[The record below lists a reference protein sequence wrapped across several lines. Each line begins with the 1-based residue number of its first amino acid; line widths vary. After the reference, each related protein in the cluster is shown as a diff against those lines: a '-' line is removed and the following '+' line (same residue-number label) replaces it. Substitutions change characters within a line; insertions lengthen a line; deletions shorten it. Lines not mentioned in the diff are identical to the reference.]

1 MELRA
6 RFVTL
11 AVGTDPKLRRM
22 LTYWAATA
30 TLYTLFVALL
40 AVESAAGMVPFS
52 GVLGLG
58 LYAAFGASTFYV
70 LVRANAR
77 LGLRPHTLAALQGL
91 FGITCNMWAYSIT
104 GPLRGATLMGLI
116 VVVVFCTF
124 ALRPRQTLLLAL
136 CGLLGMGVTMWWHQM
151 RDPLRYPPRVEA
163 VTFVIMAGCSLTVTF
178 LTGEMNKLRARLKA
192 KREIMEAAL
201 VTIRVLATTDDLTSV
216 SNRRHMNEVLED
228 EHGPACVALVDID
241 FFKQINDR
249 HGHAAGDAVLRAVA
263 HKLRDDL
270 RDGDVL
276 ARWGGEEFL
285 VLLPATS
292 LDDARAFIESIRA
305 GMADLVV
312 PGVDPDLRVSFSA
325 GVAARQGREPF
336 NDTINRADKALYR
349 AKAAGRDRV
358 ECAV

>member
-1 MELRA
+1 MDLRA

-30 TLYTLFVALL
+30 TLYALFLALL
-40 AVESAAGMVPFS
+40 AVESAAGMVPYA

-58 LYAAFGASTFYV
+58 LYAACGASVFYV

-77 LGLRPHTLAALQGL
+77 LGLRPHRLAALQGL

-104 GPLRGATLMGLI
+104 GPLRGATLMGLM

-192 KREIMEAAL
+192 KREIVEAAL

-228 EHGPACVALVDID
+228 EHGPACIALIDID

-263 HKLRDDL
+263 HKLRAHL

-285 VLLPATS
+285 VLLPATT
-292 LDDARAFIESIRA
+292 LIEAHAFIESIRA

-312 PGVDPDLRVSFSA
+312 PGVELGARVSFSA
-325 GVAARQGREPF
+325 GLAARQGQEPF

-358 ECAV
+358 ELSA